1 LASRRSDGHIVPL
14 IASHIRIFSLALQSS
29 NQFAYRP
36 RTALSPSERRGQV
49 LLIYAARHYREL
61 SAQNE
66 LRPQNV
72 MRMLVH
78 YHAYGDAA
86 KVPGLIADHSGRIR
100 RQIDLREEDEVGR
113 LQAEYEVFANRLATL
128 DANISAACTKRDAA
142 KTKGDKAAAE
152 TALAKLEKSREKLTA
167 KLIERNE
174 RITEAGLRAQD
185 DHREVNHKF
194 ELGRKLDWEV
204 AGLLPM
210 RPGDVRRHD

>member
-1 LASRRSDGHIVPL
+1 
-14 IASHIRIFSLALQSS
+14 
-29 NQFAYRP
+29 
-36 RTALSPSERRGQV
+36 V

-185 DHREVNHKF
+185 DHRDVIKVGD
-194 ELGRKLDWEV
+194 ELIALYADPDE
-204 AGLLPM
+204 LLKHARGV
-210 RPGDVRRHD
+210 RPDEIEENEFNLNIPRYVDTER